1 MGPTGVDR
9 CSLLLAE
16 ERVEP
21 GLGEGEKTKT
31 SKALPYVPSSQGR
44 GDVNIPP
51 GTHYLITLLPECRC
65 GASYAQVMRTV
76 GIHPTCAE
84 EVAKLRISKRSGLD
98 PTVTGC

>member
-1 MGPTGVDR
+1 MPPCAD
-9 CSLLLAE
+9 SSPE
-16 ERVEP
+16 
-21 GLGEGEKTKT
+21 
-31 SKALPYVPSSQGR
+31 SPS
-44 GDVNIPP
+44 PP
-51 GTHYLITLLPECRC
+51 PPVCRC

>member
-31 SKALPYVPSSQGR
+31 SKALPYVPSSQGQ

-51 GTHYLITLLPECRC
+51 GTHYLITLSPR
-65 GASYAQVMRTV
+65 V
-76 GIHPTCAE
+76 
-84 EVAKLRISKRSGLD
+84 
-98 PTVTGC
+98 

>member
-1 MGPTGVDR
+1 MMLDVPPRVD
-9 CSLLLAE
+9 SSP
-16 ERVEP
+16 EP
-21 GLGEGEKTKT
+21 
-31 SKALPYVPSSQGR
+31 LPH
-44 GDVNIPP
+44 PP
-51 GTHYLITLLPECRC
+51 VCRC